1 MKTSAILLWHLPDR
15 KDVHFMG
22 ISIGNNPISYSTM
35 NRINHVSNHLSRQL
49 STGTK
54 NPSAVFDPS
63 AYSIDIRM
71 NSNIGAISQS
81 NANTQQTNAMLRTA
95 EGGVSSSVEVLGN
108 LQQMLLNAANGTNSD
123 SDRRDLGKMVDAAIA
138 TLNDNAGIQYNGMNL
153 LDGSKSVNVASLDGS
168 DNVTN
173 LSDMRSTALGLT
185 DASGKSTL
193 NLGTDAGIAD
203 ALDKVT
209 TALNKTL
216 DQATT
221 IGAAQQRLNYQSANY
236 VTQEENLMAASATNN
251 GTDMAKAATEFKQN
265 ELQQRLFLFAQKA
278 QMGTMAS
285 HYSALAL
292 LR

>member
-1 MKTSAILLWHLPDR
+1 MAIT
-15 KDVHFMG
+15 
-22 ISIGNNPISYSTM
+22 IGNNLIQHSTL
-35 NRINHVSNHLSRQL
+35 NRINHASSNLARQI

-54 NPSAVFDPS
+54 HPSAVFGPS
-63 AYSIDIRM
+63 AYSIDTRM
-71 NSNIGAISQS
+71 NANIAAITQS
-81 NANTQQTNAMLRTA
+81 NANSQRTNSMLKTA
-95 EGGVSSSVEVLGN
+95 EGGVSSSVEVLGQ
-108 LQQMLLNAANGTNSD
+108 LQQTLLNAANGTNSD
-123 SDRRDLGKMVDAAIA
+123 SDRRDLGKMVDQAIA

-153 LDGSKSVNVASLDGS
+153 LDGSKSANVASLDGS
-168 DNVTN
+168 TSITN
-173 LSDMRSTALGLT
+173 LGDMRSSALGLT
-185 DASGKSTL
+185 DANGKSTL

-236 VTQEENLMAASATNN
+236 VTEEENLMASSTTSNA
-251 GTDMAKAATEFKQN
+251 TDMAKAASDFKN
-265 ELQQRLFLFAQKA
+265 NDLQQKLFLFAQKA
-278 QMGTMAS
+278 QMSTMAS